1 MSGARV
7 GNALLFSR
15 VSCKFSDS
23 VEEKNMRYVEIVFKV
38 SNAGNTFKIG
48 APNNLAASTIIRLR

>member
-1 MSGARV
+1 
-7 GNALLFSR
+7 
-15 VSCKFSDS
+15 
-23 VEEKNMRYVEIVFKV
+23 MRYVEIVFKV